1 VANLPR
7 QVAILSYIRC
17 RIAGALYQNYS
28 SIKNAQRERSFNIN
42 TRANRMM
49 LSPNMMVDELGNSII
64 FFGEIQFVDIRD
76 T

>member
-1 VANLPR
+1 
-7 QVAILSYIRC
+7 
-17 RIAGALYQNYS
+17 
-28 SIKNAQRERSFNIN
+28 
-42 TRANRMM
+42 MM